1 MASDSTSR
9 VAESGSETT
18 PTGPPE
24 ASTSAAAPPQLLL
37 YQEAYDRALR
47 ATAALSEQDL
57 VPVNINVRDA
67 VATVIGALPTI
78 MAYRDEAAKLHGF
91 DIAHFD
97 QLQLHSL
104 AVGYA
109 HAKFL
114 AASAPPVALAA
125 LNENAT
131 KLRDTM
137 YHDAIALALRGL
149 IEREQIARFKT
160 NVGYK
165 NLASDLLGLVRVFRA
180 SWEKIASRTGVQ
192 PSDLEQAELL
202 GQRLTAA
209 VGIREQALA
218 TVAQAQDQRQRN
230 FTLFSRSYDQ
240 VRRAIRFLRWDNDD
254 IDQIC
259 PSLFARRGGSRRK

>member
-1 MASDSTSR
+1 MASDNASK
-9 VAESGSETT
+9 VAENGFKFTAA
-18 PTGPPE
+18 GPPE
-24 ASTSAAAPPQLLL
+24 ASTSAAALPQFLL

-57 VPVNINVRDA
+57 LPVNINVRDA

-78 MAYRDEAAKLHGF
+78 MAYRDEAANLHGF

-104 AVGYA
+104 AAGHA

-125 LNENAT
+125 LNETAT

-137 YHDAIALALRGL
+137 YHDAVALALRGL
-149 IEREQIARFKT
+149 IGRDQITKFKT

-165 NLASDLLGLVRVFRA
+165 NLASDLLGLVQVFRA
-180 SWEKIASRTGVQ
+180 SWGKVASRTGVQ
-192 PSDLEQAELL
+192 PGDLEQAELL
-202 GQRLTAA
+202 GRRLMTA
-209 VGIREQALA
+209 VGTRKHALA
-218 TVAQAQDQRQRN
+218 TVAQAQAQRQRN
-230 FTLFSRSYDQ
+230 FTLFSHSYDQ
-240 VRRAIRFLRWDNDD
+240 VRRAISFLRWDHED